1 MYSFACTSKLLFV
14 FCVVAQIVEYIIMS
28 DVVCESKMDVDDTQ
42 I

>member
-14 FCVVAQIVEYIIMS
+14 FCVVAQIVEYNMS

>member
-14 FCVVAQIVEYIIMS
+14 FCVVAEIVEYMS
-28 DVVCESKMDVDDTQ
+28 DVVWESKMDVDDTQ